1 MATATEVLQ
10 NIVANVGDIIRS
22 EVQLAKAEMKE
33 EANKAAKG
41 AAMLAAGSVLGLF
54 GLGFVLWSIAFG
66 LTFWMPVWAAS
77 LILGMVLL
85 AAAGAATTVGLK
97 RIRRVHAKPERTI
110 ESVKE
115 DVQWIRSRT

>member
-1 MATATEVLQ
+1 MATTTEVLQ

-33 EANKAAKG
+33 EATKAAKG
-41 AAMLAAGSVLGLF
+41 GALLAAGTVFGVF

-77 LILGMVLL
+77 LILGVALL
-85 AAAGAATTVGLK
+85 AAAGGVTAVGLK

-110 ESVKE
+110 ESVRE